1 MQIPIQ
7 VIPLQ
12 PDGCHLMITGKV
24 NGLKTN
30 VLLDTGASKTI
41 MDVHRVSHYLT
52 DPEIKAFDK
61 PVMGMGNDKI
71 ESWTTSLSEFSI
83 GSFRLSDWPVVLV
96 DLKPINASYAVYD
109 LPRIDMVL
117 GGDLLMYLKAVI
129 DYQNKVFIINMK
141 G

>member
-12 PDGCHLMITGKV
+12 PDGCHLMIKGEI
-24 NGLKTN
+24 NSLKAN
-30 VLLDTGASKTI
+30 ILLDTGASKTI
-41 MDVHRVSHYLT
+41 MDVGRVSHYL
-52 DPEIKAFDK
+52 DNPEVNEFDK
-61 PVMGMGNDKI
+61 PIMGMGNDKI
-71 ESWTTSLSEFSI
+71 ESWTTSLSDFSI
-83 GSFRLSDWPVVLV
+83 GACSLSDWPVVLV
-96 DLKPINASYAVYD
+96 DLKPINDSYAVYD

-117 GGDLLMYLKAVI
+117 GGDLLMYLKAII